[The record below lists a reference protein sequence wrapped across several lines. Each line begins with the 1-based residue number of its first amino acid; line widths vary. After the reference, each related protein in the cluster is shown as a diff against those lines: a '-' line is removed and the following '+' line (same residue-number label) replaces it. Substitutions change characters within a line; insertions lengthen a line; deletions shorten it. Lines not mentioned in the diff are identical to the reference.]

1 MCMGCFKTL
10 HIGQYL
16 SGSSVSAHPSHTGF
30 PQFWHILSPAVGLPH
45 ITHGSSTS
53 SKVIVALTLW
63 LISIPIPFAR
73 AGRLKSMAS
82 NHSRLLLSTAI
93 TLSLKTPVAEI
104 FFFFSKVILYQ
115 TPKIAV
121 FVVDCLFYFRLSF

>member
-1 MCMGCFKTL
+1 
-10 HIGQYL
+10 
-16 SGSSVSAHPSHTGF
+16 
-30 PQFWHILSPAVGLPH
+30 
-45 ITHGSSTS
+45 
-53 SKVIVALTLW
+53 
-63 LISIPIPFAR
+63 
-73 AGRLKSMAS
+73 
-82 NHSRLLLSTAI
+82 LLSTAI